1 MGKEKG
7 KILGTIRF
15 NPSCCADVS
24 MPGSNTKVDRTERP
38 LPSLLAYVNVAN
50 LCLILE
56 KSESVSHSFVLDSL

>member
-38 LPSLLAYVNVAN
+38 LPSLLAYVKVQ
-50 LCLILE
+50 
-56 KSESVSHSFVLDSL
+56 VD

>member
-24 MPGSNTKVDRTERP
+24 MPGSKTKVIGLKDHF
-38 LPSLLAYVNVAN
+38 LLAYVNVQ
-50 LCLILE
+50 
-56 KSESVSHSFVLDSL
+56 VD